1 MPTNVSN
8 ENEKMA
14 RFEHDVNT
22 RVDKQ
27 IDEIMAISAEKSAEV
42 IAEAE
47 EKALSEAFEKLQ
59 TASKNALLDYKKA
72 VTENKSENYHKVLKH
87 REDLIDKVFED
98 VENKLI
104 DFAKSDK
111 YQSYL
116 TTQLKNL
123 KYKDGARVFLRTQ
136 DLPLADKLKTSTD
149 FKDFEID
156 ETIKLGGLSV
166 CYGSTLENHSLDQA
180 LIDARKAFCANY
192 KI

>member
-1 MPTNVSN
+1 MS
-8 ENEKMA
+8 

-27 IDEIMAISAEKSAEV
+27 IDEIMSISAEKSAEL
-42 IAEAE
+42 IADAE
-47 EKALSEAFEKLQ
+47 EKALNEAFEKLQ

-98 VENKLI
+98 VEKKLVE
-104 DFAKSDK
+104 FTKSDK
-111 YQSYL
+111 YQTYL

-149 FKDFEID
+149 FKDFETD

>member
-8 ENEKMA
+8 ENEKMS

-27 IDEIMAISAEKSAEV
+27 IDEIMSISAEKSAEV

-47 EKALSEAFEKLQ
+47 EKALNEAFEKLQ

-72 VTENKSENYHKVLKH
+72 ITENKSENYHKVLKH
-87 REDLIDKVFED
+87 REDLIDKVFENIEQKL
-98 VENKLI
+98 VE
-104 DFAKSDK
+104 FTKSDK
-111 YQSYL
+111 YRAYL
-116 TTQLKNL
+116 TAQLKNL

-149 FKDFEID
+149 FKDFETD

-180 LIDARKAFCANY
+180 LIDARKSFCSMY